1 LANKSAGDSQDGMNG
16 EKMDLGGGKL
26 HNSLAK
32 TGLELVR

>member
-1 LANKSAGDSQDGMNG
+1 MNG